1 MMGLNAVDSMGPAV
15 GSFLGVLLGRPG
27 LALANLQPHAL
38 GGVENV
44 EIRERI

>member
-1 MMGLNAVDSMGPAV
+1 MMGLNAVDSMGHAV
-15 GSFLGVLLGRPG
+15 GSFLDVLLGRPW

-38 GGVENV
+38 GGVEKV